1 MNMNRMWVLG
11 AVLLIGVVAVLGWM
25 LGISPNLS
33 EARAAKAEQATVEAQ
48 NTEFEAQLAT
58 LKTQFESI
66 SDLRAELSD
75 LRESVP
81 NGPDLPAFV
90 GQLGDIADEHR
101 VTLSQITVS
110 DAQPYVPVIAAPVP
124 EAAPAEGATGGATE
138 GAAEGDT
145 EAAPDDAAAAAAAAA
160 EAAAAAAV
168 PAPVVNPLVTAQN
181 FVAVPISIEVDGS
194 YEDVL
199 AFVEG
204 LQKGKRLVMV
214 TTFQTSEEADS
225 GNVTGTL
232 TAFVYV
238 LIDPSEPAP
247 AMEAT
252 AAG

>member
-25 LGISPNLS
+25 LGISPNLG

-66 SDLRAELSD
+66 SELRAELAD

-81 NGPDLPAFV
+81 SGPDMPAFV

-110 DAQPYVPVIAAPVP
+110 DAQPYVPVIAVPVP
-124 EAAPAEGATGGATE
+124 EAAPAEGA
-138 GAAEGDT
+138 AEGDAA
-145 EAAPDDAAAAAAAAA
+145 AAPVDAAAVAAAAAAAA

-168 PAPVVNPLVTAQN
+168 PAPVVNALVTAQN
-181 FVAVPISIEVDGS
+181 FVAVPISVEVEGGYD
-194 YEDVL
+194 DVL

-204 LQKGKRLVMV
+204 LQKGERLVMV
-214 TTFQTSEEADS
+214 TTFQTSEQADS
-225 GNVTGTL
+225 GDVTGTI

-238 LIDPSEPAP
+238 LVDPSEPAP
-247 AMEAT
+247 AIEAT